1 MVSRPITV
9 VGETWNPVSAY
20 TPMVITMS
28 CSSATNAA
36 IAIRHSNA
44 IDR

>member
-9 VGETWNPVSAY
+9 AGATGNPTSAY
-20 TPMVITMS
+20 TPVVMTMS

-36 IAIRHSNA
+36 TAIFHSNA
-44 IDR
+44 IVR